1 MFMLSEINKL
11 IKVTEQ
17 RRDAAHEKAHSLT
30 DTGKRRQAQAEYEAC
45 VDAIME
51 LNQFRLSLPCFFQ
64 NRKLRDFKDAMF
76 ARAEACDYYSGEHYK
91 KHEKLWAKDN
101 RAYEELTEE
110 LTLMMCFQAKF
121 EVYLCTAEGLK
132 DILWN
137 TRAEQRKYVRAIN
150 AESKAIRRPA

>member
-1 MFMLSEINKL
+1 MSMLSEINKL

-17 RRDAAHEKAHSLT
+17 QRDAAHEKAHNLT

-51 LNQFRLSLPCFFQ
+51 LQQFRMSLPCFFQ
-64 NRKLRDFKDAMF
+64 NRKLRNFKDAMYD
-76 ARAEACDYYSGEHYK
+76 RANTCDYYSAEHFRR
-91 KHEKLWAKDN
+91 HEELWAKDN
-101 RAYEELTEE
+101 SAYTEE

-137 TRAEQRKYVRAIN
+137 TRAEQRKYL
-150 AESKAIRRPA
+150 KAIRRPA